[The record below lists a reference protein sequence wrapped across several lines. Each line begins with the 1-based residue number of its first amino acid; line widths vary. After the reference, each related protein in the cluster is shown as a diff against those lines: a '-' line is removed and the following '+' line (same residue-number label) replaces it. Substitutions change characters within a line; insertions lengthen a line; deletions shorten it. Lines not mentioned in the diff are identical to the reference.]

1 MSQTENFMQDFI
13 DKLPKLAKDV
23 EVENRK
29 FFDKLKKRTPKNLD
43 YIMQDLHDEEFEKTD
58 CLECANCCKTTSPIF
73 TNADIARISKHF
85 KMKEHQFISQFL
97 YFDEDNHY
105 VLQSAP
111 CHFLGADNECMIYD
125 VRPKAC
131 REYPHTNRK
140 KFHKISEITMQNIAI
155 CPATYNIMEKLKAVI
170 DTKAKR

>member
-1 MSQTENFMQDFI
+1 MQDFI
-13 DKLPKLAKDV
+13 NELPKLAK
-23 EVENRK
+23 EAEKENRK
-29 FFDKLKKRTPKNLD
+29 FFHKLRKKTPKNLD
-43 YIMQDLHDEEFEKTD
+43 YLMQELHEEEFAQTD
-58 CLECANCCKTTSPIF
+58 CLACANCCKTTSPIF

-85 KMKEHQFISQFL
+85 RMKEHQFISQFL

-131 REYPHTNRK
+131 REYPHTDRK
-140 KFHKISEITMQNIAI
+140 KFHKISDITINNTAI
-155 CPATYNIMEKLKAVI
+155 CPATYRIVEKLKVVLEG
-170 DTKAKR
+170 KAKR

>member
-1 MSQTENFMQDFI
+1 MEEFI
-13 DKLPKLAKDV
+13 NELPKLAK
-23 EVENRK
+23 EAEKENRK
-29 FFDKLKKRTPKNLD
+29 FFSKLKKRVPKNLD
-43 YIMQDLHDEEFEKTD
+43 YIMQELHEEEFEKTD

-97 YFDEDNHY
+97 FFDEDNHH

-131 REYPHTNRK
+131 SEYPHTNRK
-140 KFHKISEITMQNIAI
+140 KFHKISEITMNNIPI
-155 CPATYNIMEKLKAVI
+155 CPATYNIMEKLKTLLA
-170 DTKAKR
+170 DKPKKQSR